1 MAEDNFLPASLEK
14 LEIDSQRDTVCG
26 SNFLYVNPF
35 SRDGGGACRKTKK
48 LKPIDETLG
57 KLSFSGEECAN
68 TSCHCNIQHS
78 VSPPAP
84 CHDHPY
90 DGWSGRKSILHVHPT
105 VTFKR
110 NLVRKSKLSVVCAS
124 MRKEDKKNKILK
136 EPVLK
141 LAKAIQNTLPLS
153 KTDARMF
160 PMSKLSADK
169 KVMQGG
175 GTVLSS
181 DVAGSSKSQD
191 LFGHSIISHQD
202 FKSLLLLSP
211 KEPST
216 DRNQTFSATGF
227 HHMRANCRSEP
238 NTCKGEPKP
247 ETRISSENTCIG
259 CVVKKLATTGLT
271 HSNGNSSGGQ
281 SCSQQARMTASSS
294 CDDVTIDE
302 LASYFDVFVHIPKKM
317 SHMAEMM
324 YI

>member
-1 MAEDNFLPASLEK
+1 MNGLVFDC
-14 LEIDSQRDTVCG
+14 RDTICS
-26 SNFLYVNPF
+26 SNFLHVNPF
-35 SRDGGGACRKTKK
+35 SRDGGGACRKIKK
-48 LKPIDETLG
+48 LNPLDETLG
-57 KLSFSGEECAN
+57 KLSFSGEECAS
-68 TSCHCNIQHS
+68 TSCHCNTQHS
-78 VSPPAP
+78 VRSSTPH
-84 CHDHPY
+84 HDHPY
-90 DGWSGRKSILHVHPT
+90 DGWSSRKPILHVHPT

-110 NLVRKSKLSVVCAS
+110 NLVRNSKLGVVCAAV
-124 MRKEDKKNKILK
+124 RKEDKGNKILK

-141 LAKAIQNTLPLS
+141 LAKAMQNTLPLS
-153 KTDARMF
+153 KTGARMF

-169 KVMQGG
+169 KIVQGD

-181 DVAGSSKSQD
+181 DVARSSKSQD
-191 LFGHSIISHQD
+191 LFGRSIISHQD
-202 FKSLLLLSP
+202 FKSLLSLSP
-211 KEPST
+211 KDPST
-216 DRNQTFSATGF
+216 DRNQSFSATGF

-238 NTCKGEPKP
+238 VACKGEPKA